1 MLISA
6 AVNWL
11 KSLGPNDKL
20 VRAVSDLDT
29 LLRAEQA
36 IILAQINKC
45 SRDIQ
50 RQVRESNI
58 TGKKIDARTE
68 TMNEGI
74 QQTRKISGQLIQQTT
89 DVQQSVRET
98 SVMTS
103 NIDQRT
109 TRFLHAMNRMEAR
122 SVSSQSSI
130 EHIQET
136 LESLRPNEEG
146 KYILVRNS
154 YK

>member
-1 MLISA
+1 MLILA

-11 KSLGPNDKL
+11 KSLGPNDEL
-20 VRAVSDLDT
+20 VDAVSELDI

-36 IILAQINKC
+36 IILAQVNEC
-45 SRDIQ
+45 TQDIQ
-50 RQVRESNI
+50 RQVRE
-58 TGKKIDARTE
+58 TDDRTV

-74 QQTRKISGQLIQQTT
+74 QQTRKISGQLIRQTT

-98 SVMTS
+98 SVMTT

-109 TRFLHAMNRMEAR
+109 IGFLHAMNRIEAM

-130 EHIQET
+130 EHVQET
-136 LESLRPNEEG
+136 LESLRPKEEG
-146 KYILVRNS
+146 MFLSINS
-154 YK
+154 YNSP